1 MNNLLKMEKYQL
13 SHNIFYWCGLI
24 GIFLIGFFTAD
35 TYVPE
40 AMGPMGCVKLVQRIR
55 KPQQACCLPGFSLT
69 LPLCLAHLL
78 GSLFFLLQSTSMARM
93 GNVCMFRTCRPL
105 CT

>member
-40 AMGPMGCVKLVQRIR
+40 AMGPMGGAATSLADIFNGMVYVFNLSPDYYIQY
-55 KPQQACCLPGFSLT
+55 FS
-69 LPLCLAHLL
+69 
-78 GSLFFLLQSTSMARM
+78 SD
-93 GNVCMFRTCRPL
+93 FRTGIFQSDD
-105 CT
+105 

>member
-40 AMGPMGCVKLVQRIR
+40 AMGPMGGAATSLADIFNGMVYDSTFLSPDYYIQY
-55 KPQQACCLPGFSLT
+55 FS
-69 LPLCLAHLL
+69 
-78 GSLFFLLQSTSMARM
+78 SD
-93 GNVCMFRTCRPL
+93 FRTGIFQSDD
-105 CT
+105 

>member
-24 GIFLIGFFTAD
+24 GIFLIGFTAD

-40 AMGPMGCVKLVQRIR
+40 AMGSQGGAATSLADIFNGMVYDSTFLLIIISSILALILDRNFPVGRLILRSMQDIR
-55 KPQQACCLPGFSLT
+55 EKPFSL
-69 LPLCLAHLL
+69 LK
-78 GSLFFLLQSTSMARM
+78 
-93 GNVCMFRTCRPL
+93 
-105 CT
+105 

>member
-40 AMGPMGCVKLVQRIR
+40 AMGPI
-55 KPQQACCLPGFSLT
+55 
-69 LPLCLAHLL
+69 
-78 GSLFFLLQSTSMARM
+78 
-93 GNVCMFRTCRPL
+93 GNICEIS

>member
-40 AMGPMGCVKLVQRIR
+40 AMGPMGGAATSLADILRFNLSPDYYIQY
-55 KPQQACCLPGFSLT
+55 FS
-69 LPLCLAHLL
+69 
-78 GSLFFLLQSTSMARM
+78 SD
-93 GNVCMFRTCRPL
+93 FRTGIFQSDD
-105 CT
+105 

>member
-40 AMGPMGCVKLVQRIR
+40 AMGPMGGAATSSQIFLIEWFTIQ
-55 KPQQACCLPGFSLT
+55 PFS
-69 LPLCLAHLL
+69 
-78 GSLFFLLQSTSMARM
+78 
-93 GNVCMFRTCRPL
+93 
-105 CT
+105 

>member
-40 AMGPMGCVKLVQRIR
+40 A
-55 KPQQACCLPGFSLT
+55 
-69 LPLCLAHLL
+69 
-78 GSLFFLLQSTSMARM
+78 
-93 GNVCMFRTCRPL
+93 RPAAPAP
-105 CT
+105 